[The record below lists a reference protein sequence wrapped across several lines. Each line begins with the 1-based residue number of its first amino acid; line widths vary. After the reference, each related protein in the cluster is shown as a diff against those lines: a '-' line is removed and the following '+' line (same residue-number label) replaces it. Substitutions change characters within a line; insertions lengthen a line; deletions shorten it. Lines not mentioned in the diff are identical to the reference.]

1 MRHYF
6 FLDASALV
14 KRYLHESGSERI
26 NFLFANV
33 PLMHLKCL
41 TLGGAEVFWICIRKK
56 NDGRITPQQFTQAVS
71 NLQLEVIAEESAFQT
86 ISIPDSLVWDSLDLV
101 ETYSLNSV
109 DGIVLRSALDVSEE
123 LREISNNL
131 VLVASDKRLL
141 RAARAEGLLTFN
153 PESDT
158 EKTLLRWL
166 AMPFFCQS
174 HCERIG
180 PFVQEHVS
188 A

>member
-1 MRHYF
+1 MRLYF
-6 FLDASALV
+6 FFFDASALV
-14 KRYLHESGSERI
+14 KRYVRESGSEFV

-33 PLMHLKCL
+33 PLKRLKCL

-56 NDGRITPQQFTQAVS
+56 NDGRITPQQFTQAVA
-71 NLQLEVIAEESAFQT
+71 NLQLEVIAEESDFQT

-109 DGIVLRSALDVSEE
+109 DGIVLRSALDVAAE
-123 LREISNNL
+123 LRETSNNL

-158 EKTLLRWL
+158 AETLLRWL
-166 AMPFFCQS
+166 VIP
-174 HCERIG
+174 
-180 PFVQEHVS
+180 
-188 A
+188 

>member
-14 KRYLHESGSERI
+14 KRYIHESGSELI

-56 NDGRITPQQFTQAVS
+56 NDGRITPQQFTQAVA
-71 NLQLEVIAEESAFQT
+71 NLQLEVIADESAFQT

-158 EKTLLRWL
+158 EKTLLRWIVI
-166 AMPFFCQS
+166 P
-174 HCERIG
+174 
-180 PFVQEHVS
+180 
-188 A
+188 